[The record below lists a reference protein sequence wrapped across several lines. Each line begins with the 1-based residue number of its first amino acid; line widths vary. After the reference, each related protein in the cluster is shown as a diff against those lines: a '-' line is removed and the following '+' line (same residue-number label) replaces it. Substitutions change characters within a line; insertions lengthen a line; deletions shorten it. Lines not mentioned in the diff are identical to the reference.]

1 MQDFVS
7 SQMIV
12 RVQLSRIGC
21 LGSGFS
27 QQFASRRAQ
36 GSYSCGVWLGFK
48 TLVELEVKH
57 QVSWLHKLTHYVS
70 FCFLGSILIEEPPRC
85 MYHMEDLRCKDL
97 CKNHVKLTL
106 SSLWFLHVSP
116 RCSQF
121 KGLSAESPIAPFV
134 SPTYFSSLDVHVKIY
149 AKMFEGCVCFTVRGA
164 FLVSEAGG
172 ELRNCGTDQNSP
184 FFCSCVKFGQIRF
197 SFAWAISGDFE
208 SLGCT
213 LSVVCHK
220 PMFLFVVSVSDRL
233 WFSLKSFIA
242 LQLFSVSSDNI
253 WSNCSD
259 TRLSQILVDSLLLSK
274 LIVYYQ
280 AAGVDVFSCYWVCA
294 QISQYKVFN
303 YVLWANFPNLRFF
316 PFLFQLQE

>member
-197 SFAWAISGDFE
+197 FFCLGDLWRFWKFRLH
-208 SLGCT
+208 SLSSMSQANVSICSVRVWQT
-213 LSVVCHK
+213 LVLIEEFHSSSIVLSVIRQH
-220 PMFLFVVSVSDRL
+220 
-233 WFSLKSFIA
+233 
-242 LQLFSVSSDNI
+242 
-253 WSNCSD
+253 
-259 TRLSQILVDSLLLSK
+259 LVK
-274 LIVYYQ
+274 L
-280 AAGVDVFSCYWVCA
+280 
-294 QISQYKVFN
+294 
-303 YVLWANFPNLRFF
+303 
-316 PFLFQLQE
+316 